1 MIVDIAPTQRVEI
14 ENGIA
19 HKLSGSVVGDIPSP
33 PDLEDLDSDLSQ
45 LVST

>member
-14 ENGIA
+14 DNGIA
-19 HKLSGSVVGDIPSP
+19 HKLPGSVVRDIPSP
-33 PDLEDLDSDLSQ
+33 SNIEDLDSDLSQ